1 MHTQTPNHS
10 TPLSPTPRRT
20 LPDIRYNIVREPLSI
35 FFVFNSRKQKTSLMS
50 LHFFFWPAG
59 CCCAVLTPVYGSA
72 ATNECRSYEQ
82 ILGSASHLHVYT
94 YACACVLF
102 KRVFNVKIMMQQRIY
117 GVTINWLSLF
127 LIKRHD
133 LFSNLII
140 NRKGTRICTNIY
152 ATQCWW
158 DLYFLCRNILQRSVG
173 GEMF

>member
-1 MHTQTPNHS
+1 
-10 TPLSPTPRRT
+10 
-20 LPDIRYNIVREPLSI
+20 
-35 FFVFNSRKQKTSLMS
+35 MS

-72 ATNECRSYEQ
+72 ARNECRSYEQ
-82 ILGSASHLHVYT
+82 IHCSASHFHVYM
-94 YACACVLF
+94 YACVCVLF

-140 NRKGTRICTNIY
+140 NRKGKRCSGTHKYLHISKNIY

-158 DLYFLCRNILQRSVG
+158 DLYFLLVISCNGRWGNVLMIFKWALYA
-173 GEMF
+173 EH